1 MSFLAKMRSAP
12 STLFRPTAP
21 ARPAWC
27 ATLPEG
33 VRIYAVGD
41 IHGRL
46 DLLTRLQD
54 AIDADIAA
62 HPAPKAIEVYLGD
75 YVDRGP
81 DSAGVLDNLM
91 ARHGTRP
98 TVCLC
103 GNHEDVMVEAGESF
117 ETFLRWVRLGGLA
130 TVHNYTGLVEGQSE
144 AALWEL
150 WRQRMRPD
158 HVAFLRA
165 LPPQFRLGDYVF
177 VHAGVRPG
185 IRIEAQQRSDMLWI
199 RNEFLSSGSDF
210 FGHCV
215 VHGHTPTDEPE
226 VLAHRINI
234 DTGAYATGRLTCLV
248 LEGIDRFLIS
258 T

>member
-12 STLFRPTAP
+12 STLFRPSAP

-27 ATLPEG
+27 PALPEG

-46 DLLTRLQD
+46 DLLTQIQD
-54 AIDADIAA
+54 AIDADAAA
-62 HPAPKAIEVYLGD
+62 HPAPKSIEVYLGD

-91 ARHGTRP
+91 ARQGVHRV
-98 TVCLC
+98 VCLS
-103 GNHEDVMVEAGESF
+103 GNHEDVMAEASESF

-130 TVHNYTGLVEGQSE
+130 TVHNYTGPVEGVGE

-150 WRQRMRPD
+150 WRRQVRPD
-158 HVAFLRA
+158 HIAFLRT

-185 IRIEAQQRSDMLWI
+185 IPMEAQRREDMLWI
-199 RNEFLSSGSDF
+199 RNEFLSSSSDF

-215 VHGHTPTDEPE
+215 VHGHTPSSEPE
-226 VLAHRINI
+226 VLAHRVNI

-248 LEGIDRFLIS
+248 LQGIDRFLIS